1 MKILVTGASGYIGNR
16 LAHQL
21 AADHHEVVALVRQ
34 ESAREHLQDPN
45 IKLSK
50 GDITD
55 GASVRRAIK
64 GCEAVYHVAAY
75 ARLWAADPAIFYT
88 VNVDGTKEVLRAAS
102 EAGVGRLVFTSS
114 TSVFG
119 PSIAQP
125 IKENDPRTVSF
136 ENDYELSKHLAEEE
150 VQKFVAEGLDAVI
163 VNPSRVFGPG
173 LASPSNAITAMLQKA
188 VQGKWILLPK
198 SPQTIGNYAFIEDVV
213 QGHIKAMRLGRSGE
227 RYILGGE
234 NKSYADLLVTVAA
247 KIGRLNVVQ
256 VPIGLLKVLLA
267 ASLAVK
273 KITGGQAAYG
283 PSSLNR
289 YARDMAFDCSKA
301 VKELQYRIT
310 PFEEAIEQTIE
321 SLKKTTICQPLP
333 TP

>member
-21 AADHHEVVALVRQ
+21 AADDHEVVALVRQ
-34 ESAREHLQDPN
+34 ESAREHLQHPN
-45 IKLSK
+45 IQLSK

-55 GASVRRAIK
+55 GGSIRRAIK

-75 ARLWAADPAIFYT
+75 SRLWAADRNIFYS
-88 VNVDGTKEVLRAAS
+88 VNVEGTREVLRAAAA
-102 EAGVGRLVFTSS
+102 AGVAKLVFTSS

-119 PSIAQP
+119 PSLGQP
-125 IKENDPRTVSF
+125 IRENDPRTVSF

-173 LASPSNAITAMLQKA
+173 LASPSNAITGMLQKA
-188 VQGKWILLPK
+188 VSGKWILLPK
-198 SPQTIGNYAFIEDVV
+198 SPQTIGNYAFIDDVV
-213 QGHIKAMRLGRSGE
+213 QGHIRAMHRGRTGE

-234 NKSYADLLVTVAA
+234 NKSYADLLRTVAA

-256 VPIGLLKVLLA
+256 VPIGLLKVVLA

-273 KITGGQAAYG
+273 KITGGEAAYG

-301 VKELQYRIT
+301 VNELQYHIT
-310 PFEEAIEQTIE
+310 PFEEAIENTIE
-321 SLKKTTICQPLP
+321 SLKKTTICQPIP